1 MSTPEELE
9 ARVRRIDL
17 EVAQVSPDS
26 PMNSPLEM
34 LRAYN
39 YDPSHDLWTSARSK
53 IRNILRRFPNQ
64 PLEEI
69 EFDLHDLWDTIIRTA
84 FITNP
89 NDPGQDRLVAEV
101 VLARELGSLGP
112 NATTADGEVLSGL
125 PFLVGD
131 ITAACLGKLKLLEQ
145 EERRNLA
152 AFVARLVA
160 VGVRAPELGSCAL
173 FMLRETLETPFTAKD
188 EENRI
193 AKRLPAVVAWFNFA
207 GHRLAV
213 FSGGNGH
220 KPLSGEEGTLTTVGK
235 LAREAGI
242 LEPGFSTKRWH
253 FWRQR
258 LEALS
263 SYANVDMIRR
273 PALQGKKI
281 MDMWSEY
288 VGLVVE

>member
-9 ARVRRIDL
+9 APAHRFDI
-17 EVAQVSPDS
+17 EVAQVSPMDIAL
-26 PMNSPLEM
+26 PHGPT
-34 LRAYN
+34 Y
-39 YDPSHDLWTSARSK
+39 DLWTSARPK
-53 IRNILRRFPNQ
+53 IRNILRRFPEQ
-64 PLEEI
+64 PLEDI

-84 FITNP
+84 MITHGFLP
-89 NDPGQDRLVAEV
+89 AQDRLVMEIL
-101 VLARELGSLGP
+101 LARELGSLGP
-112 NATTADGEVLSGL
+112 NAMTADGEVLSGL

-145 EERRNLA
+145 RERANLA
-152 AFVARLVA
+152 AFTARLVA
-160 VGVRAPELGSCAL
+160 AGVRAPELGSCAL
-173 FMLRETLETPFTAKD
+173 FILRETLETPLTAIND
-188 EENRI
+188 EDCI
-193 AKRLPAVVAWFNFA
+193 AELLLAVVAWFSFA
-207 GHRLAV
+207 GHRPAV

-220 KPLSGEEGTLTTVGK
+220 EPLSGEEGTLTTVGQ

>member
-1 MSTPEELE
+1 MSFPEELE
-9 ARVRRIDL
+9 AHARRIDS
-17 EVAQVSPDS
+17 EVAQDS
-26 PMNSPLEM
+26 PSDSSLDSFLAPHH
-34 LRAYN
+34 
-39 YDPSHDLWTSARSK
+39 DPSYDLWTSARSK
-53 IRNILRRFPNQ
+53 VHNILSRFPNQ

-84 FITNP
+84 IITP
-89 NDPGQDRLVAEV
+89 ANDPGQDRLVAEV
-101 VLARELGSLGP
+101 VLAREFGSLGP

-131 ITAACLGKLKLLEQ
+131 ITAACTGKLMALKP
-145 EERRNLA
+145 EERENLA
-152 AFVARLVA
+152 AFTARLVA
-160 VGVRAPELGSCAL
+160 AGVRAPELGSCAL
-173 FMLRETLETPFTAKD
+173 FVLRETLETPLTTTDFATHKLLTDA
-188 EENRI
+188 
-193 AKRLPAVVAWFNFA
+193 VAWFNFA

-220 KPLSGEEGTLTTVGK
+220 KPLSGEKGTLTTVGE

-258 LEALS
+258 LEELNSRFYGIEVWRQALW
-263 SYANVDMIRR
+263 
-273 PALQGKKI
+273 GKNS